1 MNRVI
6 VYHSDRFDLVS
17 YGNGLSY
24 ALHDN
29 IARKSMFVQGDDAAI
44 FREEWEAFEATCP
57 EAPLDGFFAE
67 QIAIRKPEE

>member
-1 MNRVI
+1 MQRQTI
-6 VYHSDRFDLVS
+6 YHSARFDMVS

-29 IARKSMFVQGDDAAI
+29 RARKSMFVQGDDATS

-57 EAPLDGFFAE
+57 EAPLDDFFAE
-67 QIAIRKPEE
+67 QLAIRE